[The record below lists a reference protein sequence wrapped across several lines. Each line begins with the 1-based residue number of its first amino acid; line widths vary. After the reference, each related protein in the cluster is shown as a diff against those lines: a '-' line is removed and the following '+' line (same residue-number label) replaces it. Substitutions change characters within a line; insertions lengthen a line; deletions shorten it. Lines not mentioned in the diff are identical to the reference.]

1 MVLYLSDSDVTMV
14 ILLSVVAMC
23 WCGAVVKICEYSS
36 VVLFNVHIYHISDQT
51 ATISSCTCICPF
63 QCHLL
68 QQTHIRHMLH
78 DVDHMYVL
86 GN

>member
-36 VVLFNVHIYHISDQT
+36 VVLFTVHISQISKSDSNNQLVYVYLSISMSSL
-51 ATISSCTCICPF
+51 ATDAHPS
-63 QCHLL
+63 H
-68 QQTHIRHMLH
+68 
-78 DVDHMYVL
+78 VA
-86 GN
+86 